1 MNTSKENITTF
12 IVLTFIYLS
21 CTTKQY
27 TVTIPEEPNQTNIS
41 ITNQLKI
48 LSWNI
53 KMLPAP
59 YGWLFNRNERAEN
72 IIQLLRASDPYDI
85 IFFQEA
91 FSGSNRNKIYAG
103 LHNIYPHEVAP
114 EDQTKFYKINSGL
127 WVISRLPIAL
137 ENQISF
143 TKFRKWDKL
152 ASKGAK
158 LFSIIK
164 DEQKFYLINTH
175 MQSDYEIDYSDI
187 RRNQYTEINNKLI
200 LPNKKNHAPMIL
212 CGDLNISQPNQLKC
226 ILQKLNLFNG
236 PLLGTLQNSI
246 VGKSKELMDYI
257 LIRDGHPKFKSIKRR
272 VIDFS
277 NKLVEKEYNLSDH
290 YPIEA
295 VLNW

>member
-1 MNTSKENITTF
+1 MNTSKKNITTF

-59 YGWLFNRNERAEN
+59 YGWFFNRNERAEN

-91 FSGSNRNKIYAG
+91 FSGSIRSKIYAG

-187 RRNQYTEINNKLI
+187 RKSQYTEINNKLI
-200 LPNKKNHAPMIL
+200 LPNKESLIPLIL
-212 CGDLNISQPNQLKC
+212 CGDLNIPNSNKLKSTLKKLQL
-226 ILQKLNLFNG
+226 ING
-236 PLLGTLQNSI
+236 PLFSKLKHTI
-246 VGKSKELMDYI
+246 VGSSKEIMDYI
-257 LIRDGHPKFKSIKRR
+257 LVKADHFKFKSIERR
-272 VIDFS
+272 IIDFS
-277 NKLVEKEYNLSDH
+277 TKLKEENNNLSDH

-295 VLNW
+295 VFSW